1 MAVSFKY
8 WDDCVD
14 PPDMDA
20 MWMNAEVS
28 TEWNDAGENR
38 GQKVHLSRDPDG
50 QPFLTQT
57 EMRAVAGII
66 VSRHFDSQIDPDMI
80 CAVAELESDR
90 QPLAERYNRKTKE
103 TTMGIMQ
110 LLPKTVDWMVSELG
124 YRTYEVEGNPTLLY
138 RPFVN
143 VYLGSAYLKW
153 LSNYEQKERSEEFV
167 VRSYKGGAKKA
178 THKSTL
184 PYWRRYLSVKESLP
198 SRKVFEDGPV
208 LNNSSASSAQPAPVS
223 RNEGEGAG
231 VVYTYWDSRA
241 SPEDMEE
248 MWNNPD
254 VTREWTKS
262 GERRGKVRFSH
273 DAKKRPYLSRVEV
286 KAVAEIILSKHFS
299 TRGVKPTVL
308 CALAEIVSM
317 RFINGAGPRIGVMG
331 IDYSTAL
338 WLYKD
343 LGYNAYRIE
352 SVDDLGKPFISMYFG
367 AAYMAWLSEYEGRER
382 TPEFVVQAYLGGPE
396 NVSLQETGPLWL
408 KFEEALLGYEEI
420 KREQGSCSIL

>member
-1 MAVSFKY
+1 
-8 WDDCVD
+8 
-14 PPDMDA
+14 
-20 MWMNAEVS
+20 
-28 TEWNDAGENR
+28 
-38 GQKVHLSRDPDG
+38 
-50 QPFLTQT
+50 
-57 EMRAVAGII
+57 
-66 VSRHFDSQIDPDMI
+66 MI